1 MFGEFLNIVFKSIKL
16 DRSLYKDNKN
26 FGEAAIYF
34 AGLIMI
40 LDGVAGAVAAN
51 TVVKTAIGV
60 SGLTAII
67 TWFVWAILIYVIG
80 VKLFPDKDTK
90 IPFKKV
96 LTAVGFAHAPGL
108 IRFFAVTPELMIP
121 IIFLTQFWI
130 FAGLIISTKQ
140 ILNLK
145 SNMIWPFFNVFSS
158 KNNSGL
164 LFVTLINFNKSLTNI
179 DLVTI
184 SKLDEIILFLSND
197 TSETSD
203 FIYSKDRGLF
213 EKNIVAPTVLAFIL
227 KLNGSIVNLIF
238 FKSNSKFLLVWII
251 LFFIW
256 LLNLSVSIPMVLK

>member
-1 MFGEFLNIVFKSIKL
+1 
-16 DRSLYKDNKN
+16 
-26 FGEAAIYF
+26 
-34 AGLIMI
+34 MI

-145 SNMIWPFFNVFSS
+145 SNM
-158 KNNSGL
+158 
-164 LFVTLINFNKSLTNI
+164 KSFGI
-179 DLVTI
+179 V
-184 SKLDEIILFLSND
+184 FLS
-197 TSETSD
+197 
-203 FIYSKDRGLF
+203 FLI
-213 EKNIVAPTVLAFIL
+213 IVFL
-227 KLNGSIVNLIF
+227 SISFVMSRMDAMPI
-238 FKSNSKFLLVWII
+238 SQ
-251 LFFIW
+251 
-256 LLNLSVSIPMVLK
+256 VS